1 MTAAE
6 ALSARARAE
15 TLDLRR
21 KAEERKATSGA
32 AYTADV
38 GRRAAQSGYD
48 EAADM
53 LFGKLK
59 AGSPDAKAA
68 AAGVA
73 RDLPRATPVDERT
86 EDERAEAAANYT
98 DDVAGR
104 VAGER
109 PDVAKALRA
118 KAADLRGGL

>member
-1 MTAAE
+1 
-6 ALSARARAE
+6 
-15 TLDLRR
+15 
-21 KAEERKATSGA
+21 
-32 AYTADV
+32 
-38 GRRAAQSGYD
+38 
-48 EAADM
+48 M